1 MKKIMVIDDDT
12 TTLAIL
18 RALLDKEYKVT
29 TAKSNV
35 QALGSLQSSPV
46 PPDLILL
53 DRTLVGGSDMELVK
67 SIKTTPRLALIPIIF
82 LVEQMQ
88 EDLQLEGHLNGVDDF
103 IQKPVN
109 AELLKLKIR
118 RQFDICELKK
128 ENEQLTKKLNKVK
141 AFISAISDQIL

>member
-53 DRTLVGGSDMELVK
+53 DRTLVGGSGVELVK

>member
-1 MKKIMVIDDDT
+1 
-12 TTLAIL
+12 
-18 RALLDKEYKVT
+18 
-29 TAKSNV
+29 
-35 QALGSLQSSPV
+35 
-46 PPDLILL
+46 
-53 DRTLVGGSDMELVK
+53 MELVK

-128 ENEQLTKKLNKVK
+128 ENEQLTKNLNKVK

>member
-1 MKKIMVIDDDT
+1 
-12 TTLAIL
+12 
-18 RALLDKEYKVT
+18 
-29 TAKSNV
+29 
-35 QALGSLQSSPV
+35 
-46 PPDLILL
+46 
-53 DRTLVGGSDMELVK
+53 MELVK

>member
-18 RALLDKEYKVT
+18 RAVLDKEYKVT

-53 DRTLVGGSDMELVK
+53 DRTLVGGSGMELVK

>member
-1 MKKIMVIDDDT
+1 MVIDDDT

-53 DRTLVGGSDMELVK
+53 DRTLVGGSGMELVK

>member
-35 QALGSLQSSPV
+35 QALGSPQSSPV

-53 DRTLVGGSDMELVK
+53 DRTLVGGSGMELVK

>member
-53 DRTLVGGSDMELVK
+53 DRTLVGGSGMELVK